1 MAVNLLIPK
10 IEWNFLSKTGDTHSS
25 TTIDDIASTTLILVG
40 MYVTG
45 SGIPDGT
52 TVVSKDATS
61 IVISAAATTTVND
74 VALTFFQRFNFTY
87 PPSKDTDTQLVPQAK
102 TTVSLSG
109 INQVQVDFIEEKR
122 EVVFGF
128 ITNAQYLILREDFYI
143 PWAVYGYSFRY
154 YPDQDDEGA
163 DVLVT
168 EGGDTITTEGGDDMI
183 TTEAD
188 EAAVYEVYEL
198 SDLKL
203 SRKRQVKKHP
213 SFLYEL
219 GFKMRRVL

>member
-10 IEWNFLSKTGDTHSS
+10 IEWNFLEKTGDTHTS
-25 TTIDDIASTTLILVG
+25 TTIDDIASTTDIIVG

-45 SGIPDGT
+45 YGIPSGT
-52 TVVSKDATS
+52 TVVSKDAS
-61 IVISAAATTTVND
+61 SVVISAATTRTAGD
-74 VALTFFQRFNFTY
+74 TALTFFQRFNFTY
-87 PPSKDTDTQLVPQAK
+87 PPSSDTDTQLVPQAK

-109 INQVQVDFIEEKR
+109 INQVQVDFIEER
-122 EVVFGF
+122 RDVVFGF

-154 YPDQDDEGA
+154 YPDQDDDGS
-163 DVLVT
+163 DTLVT
-168 EGGDTITTEGGDDMI
+168 EDGDTITTEDGDSIVTDTDGS
-183 TTEAD
+183 TTYD
-188 EAAVYEVYEL
+188 VFQL